1 MRWSPSTL
9 LVLGLCLVTPLTARA
24 LQEGDDSDGR
34 VRSQLTLSSRPVT
47 VAFEPDLRA
56 DAPEHRAL
64 LSDTVIAG
72 DARVHIGTLES
83 VPLLRIGP
91 LDGSPPEEPAEDDPP
106 IRSVKYDLWLTR
118 DAGGWAL
125 DASWVAADGTVA
137 AGASGTILL
146 AHGPAG
152 GTFDTLSASVAPTG
166 DDRGRIELG
175 WGSHAWT
182 ADFHFADPPP
192 PPDRA
197 DADQLRAAAQAGLGA
212 REFEDDATADAVAR
226 GLRLSERNETAIV
239 LPGGDRIAV
248 LVWLRGLGVDHD
260 DFAAIGALEDGEVMR
275 LTEAAVNR
283 LRTDVPLRFGNA
295 SVPTG
300 NLSPDFAGSYG
311 LWIQR
316 IGSGW
321 RLVFNNEPD
330 SWGTQHNPE
339 YNAAQTELT
348 YSRSGPTDRPLGAR
362 LVPTSASG
370 GQLVI
375 HWGPHQ
381 WAADFVVAR

>member
-1 MRWSPSTL
+1 MHCSPSTVL
-9 LVLGLCLVTPLTARA
+9 ALGLCLVTPLGARA
-24 LQEGDDSDGR
+24 LQEGDDADGR
-34 VRSQLTLSSRPVT
+34 VSSQLTLNSRPVT

-83 VPLLRIGP
+83 VPLLRIGS
-91 LDGSPPEEPAEDDPP
+91 LDGSPPAEPAEDAPP
-106 IRSVKYDLWLTR
+106 IRSVTYDLWLTR

-137 AGASGTILL
+137 DGTSGTILL

-152 GTFDTLSASVAPTG
+152 GTFDTLSASVSPTG
-166 DDRGRIELG
+166 DETGRIELR
-175 WGSHAWT
+175 WGGHAWT

-197 DADQLRAAAQAGLGA
+197 DQLQAAQAGGGA
-212 REFEDDATADAVAR
+212 REFEDDATADAAAR
-226 GLRLSERNETAIV
+226 GIRLSERNETAIV
-239 LPGGDRIAV
+239 LPGGARIAL
-248 LVWLRGLGVDHD
+248 LVWQGVGADHD
-260 DFAAIGALEDGEVMR
+260 DFAAIGALDDGDVMR

-283 LRTDVPLRFGNA
+283 LRTDVPLRFGNV
-295 SVPTG
+295 SIPTG

-316 IGSGW
+316 RGSGW

-330 SWGTQHNPE
+330 SWGTQHDPE

-348 YSRSGPTDRPLGAR
+348 YSRTGPTDRPLGAR
-362 LVPTSASG
+362 LVPTSASS

-381 WAADFVVAR
+381 WAADFVVAP

>member
-1 MRWSPSTL
+1 MRCALSTL
-9 LVLGLCLVTPLTARA
+9 LALGLCLVTPLGARA
-24 LQEGDDSDGR
+24 LQERDDTDGR
-34 VRSQLTLSSRPVT
+34 VSSQLTLSSRSVT

-72 DARVHIGTLES
+72 VPRVHIGTLES

-91 LDGSPPEEPAEDDPP
+91 LDGSPPEEPAEDAPP
-106 IRSVKYDLWLTR
+106 IRSVKYDLSLTR

-125 DASWVAADGTVA
+125 DASWMAADGTVA
-137 AGASGTILL
+137 EGASGTILL

-152 GTFDTLSASVAPTG
+152 GTFDTLSASVGPTG
-166 DDRGRIELG
+166 DDTGRLELR

-192 PPDRA
+192 PPDE
-197 DADQLRAAAQAGLGA
+197 ADQPAAAQSPDGA
-212 REFEDDATADAVAR
+212 REFEEDATADAVAR
-226 GLRLSERNETAIV
+226 GMRLSERNETAIV
-239 LPGGDRIAV
+239 LPGGERIAV

-260 DFAAIGALEDGEVMR
+260 DFAAIGALEDGDVMR

-283 LRTDVPLRFGNA
+283 LRTEVPLRFGNA

-300 NLSPDFAGSYG
+300 NLSPGFAGSYG

-316 IGSGW
+316 RGSGW

-330 SWGTQHNPE
+330 SWGTQHNSE

-348 YSRSGPTDRPLGAR
+348 YSRAGPTDRPLGAR

>member
-1 MRWSPSTL
+1 MRCAPSTL
-9 LVLGLCLVTPLTARA
+9 LALALCLVTPLGARA

-34 VRSQLTLSSRPVT
+34 VSSQLTLNSRPVT

-72 DARVHIGTLES
+72 DARVHIGRLES

-106 IRSVKYDLWLTR
+106 IRSVKYDLLLTR

-137 AGASGTILL
+137 DGTSGTILL
-146 AHGPAG
+146 ARGPAG

-166 DDRGRIELG
+166 DDTGRLELR

-192 PPDRA
+192 PPDE
-197 DADQLRAAAQAGLGA
+197 ADQPAAAQDLTGA
-212 REFEDDATADAVAR
+212 REFDDDATADAFAR
-226 GLRLSERNETAIV
+226 DMRLSERNETAIV
-239 LPGGDRIAV
+239 LPGGERIAV
-248 LVWLRGLGVDHD
+248 FVWLRGLGVDHD
-260 DFAAIGALEDGEVMR
+260 DFAAIGALEDGDVMR

-283 LRTDVPLRFGNA
+283 LRTEVPLRFGNA

-300 NLSPDFAGSYG
+300 NLSPGFAGSYG

-316 IGSGW
+316 RGSGW

-330 SWGTQHNPE
+330 SWGTQHDPE

-348 YSRSGPTDRPLGAR
+348 YSRTGPTDRPLGAR
-362 LVPTSASG
+362 LVPTSASS

>member
-1 MRWSPSTL
+1 MRCAPSTL
-9 LVLGLCLVTPLTARA
+9 LTFALCLVTPLAAQA
-24 LQEGDDSDGR
+24 LQEGDDADDR
-34 VRSQLTLSSRPVT
+34 IRSQLTLSSRPVT

-64 LSDTVIAG
+64 LSDTVVAG
-72 DARVHIGTLES
+72 AARVHIGRLES
-83 VPLLRIGP
+83 VPLLRIGS
-91 LDGSPPEEPAEDDPP
+91 LDGSPPEEPAEDAPP

-125 DASWVAADGTVA
+125 DATWVAADGTVA
-137 AGASGTILL
+137 DGASGTILL
-146 AHGPAG
+146 AHESAG
-152 GTFDTLSASVAPTG
+152 GTFDTLSVSVAPTG
-166 DDRGRIELG
+166 DDRGRVELR
-175 WGSHAWT
+175 WGRHAWT

-192 PPDRA
+192 PPDGA
-197 DADQLRAAAQAGLGA
+197 DSDQLQAAQAGLGT
-212 REFEDDATADAVAR
+212 REFEDDATADAIAR

-239 LPGGDRIAV
+239 LPGGERIAV

-260 DFAAIGALEDGEVMR
+260 DFAAIGALADGDVMR

-283 LRTDVPLRFGNA
+283 LRTEVPLRFGNA

-300 NLSPDFAGSYG
+300 NLSPGFAGSYG

-316 IGSGW
+316 RGSGW
-321 RLVFNNEPD
+321 RLVFNNEAD

-339 YNAAQTELT
+339 YNVAQTELT